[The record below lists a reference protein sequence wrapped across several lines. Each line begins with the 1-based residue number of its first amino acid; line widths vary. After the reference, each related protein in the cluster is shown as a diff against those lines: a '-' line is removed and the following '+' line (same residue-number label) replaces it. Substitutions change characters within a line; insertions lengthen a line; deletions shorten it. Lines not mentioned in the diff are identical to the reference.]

1 MASCLFGYL
10 NAATIGAIVAASAQA
25 ALPASNL
32 GTPHADTASSWQ
44 TPDGVVR
51 YINGAR
57 FSIDSLSD
65 ASRWRAFVL
74 TGTNLSSGALI
85 RWRAGPVE
93 AIVEPGA
100 PAIEIDFTAADSF
113 TAPAL
118 GTFAWTRTTVGWRCR
133 ADGVWEE
140 VPVATPRIHHNPKTL
155 RRQGALYEPTSTNR
169 IRNPRGE
176 GLVAPSTAPT
186 YMAATTAGGLALAW
200 VGTGIEDGLPGF
212 YVKVTGTATAGAAA
226 RIYLE
231 TASGIAGSSG
241 QAAPVSAFLWR
252 KAGSTVGVT
261 PAMGFE
267 ELDGSA
273 TLLATRIGT
282 NLFFEGGI
290 GTGRA
295 GDSRR
300 FYRAAV
306 GNASTTNVRPFVE
319 LQVATGAVADITL
332 FIGAA
337 QCETGVTAPTSPM
350 LPPLGTPGPQQ
361 RTLDGVVYTP
371 PAGTL
376 TATGTMYCEWC
387 SIVGHPGS
395 QAAAIA
401 MQIDDGTNNNRIYMR
416 GAANFIS
423 GANGGYGGVAG
434 TEAVV
439 VLAGSTVHDPA
450 GVQAIGADN
459 LTLDLDNPIRMACAY
474 GGGLPLTQAFF
485 GQMNPDTYAGSLPAS
500 FSRITASPNQ
510 SQILC
515 LTRWRLYQER
525 LSDGRLLGLATDGI
539 AVDPAAATYDSGWVS
554 GLVVPGFQRAVVV
567 APAEVVGRCARCDIQ
582 DPANED
588 GFIAA
593 ALAYAGPVWQPQV
606 SVGWATAW
614 NPQRGG
620 TQTVTRGGQEHVE
633 PLWRRGGWDL
643 TMDWITDA
651 DMRAEQQAM
660 EQVAATGA
668 NILFVPDPADAAGAA
683 RETVLGTMKPSSGLG
698 YPAPTT
704 AGRNWRA
711 QIVDRL

>member
-44 TPDGVVR
+44 TLDGVTR

-57 FSIDSLSD
+57 FSIDSRSD

-74 TGTNLSSGALI
+74 TGTNLSTAAMV
-85 RWRAGPVE
+85 RWRTGPVE
-93 AIVEPGA
+93 AIVEPAA
-100 PAIEIDFTAADSF
+100 PAIEIDFSAADSF
-113 TAPAL
+113 TAPTL

-140 VPVATPRIHHNPKTL
+140 IAAGLPRIHHNPKTL

-169 IRNPRGE
+169 VRNPRGE
-176 GLVAPSTAPT
+176 GLVAPSTPPT
-186 YMAATTAGGLALAW
+186 NMGAVLAGGLSLAW
-200 VGTGIEDGLPGF
+200 AGAGIEDGLPGF
-212 YVKVTGTATAGAAA
+212 YVRVTGTATAGAAA

-231 TASGIAGSSG
+231 TTSGIAGASG
-241 QAAPVSAFLWR
+241 QVAPVSAFLWR
-252 KAGSTVGVT
+252 KGGSIAGVT

-267 ELDGSA
+267 ELDGAA
-273 TLLATRIGT
+273 TLLATRIGPT
-282 NLFFEGGI
+282 LFFESGI

-300 FYRAAV
+300 FYRAAI
-306 GNASTTNVRPFVE
+306 GSASTTNIRPFVE
-319 LQVATGAVADITL
+319 LQVATGTVADITL

-337 QCETGVTAPTSPM
+337 QCETGTTAPTSPM
-350 LPPLGTPGPQQ
+350 LPPVGSPVAQQ
-361 RTLDGVVYTP
+361 RTLDGVTYTP

-376 TATGTMYCEWC
+376 TAAGTMYCEWC
-387 SIVGHPGS
+387 SIAGHPGS
-395 QAAAIA
+395 QTAAIA
-401 MQIDDGTNNNRIYMR
+401 MQVDDGTNNNRIYMR
-416 GAANFIS
+416 GGANFVS

-439 VLAGSTVHDPA
+439 VLAGTTVHDPA
-450 GVQAIGADN
+450 GVQTIPADN
-459 LTLDLDNPIRMACAY
+459 QALDLDNPIRMACAY
-474 GGGLPLTQAFF
+474 GGGLPLTQSFF
-485 GQMNPDTYAGSLPAS
+485 GQINPDTYTGSLPSS
-500 FSRITASPNQ
+500 FTRLTASPNQ

-515 LTRWRLYQER
+515 LTRWRFYQDR
-525 LSDGRLLGLATDGI
+525 LSDARLLGLATDGI
-539 AVDPAAATYDSGWVS
+539 AVDPTAATYDSGWIG

-567 APAEVVGRCARCDIQ
+567 APMEVVGRCARCDIQ
-582 DPANED
+582 DPTNED
-588 GFIAA
+588 GFIAV
-593 ALAYAGPVWQPQV
+593 ALAYAGPAWQPQV
-606 SVGWATAW
+606 SVGWDTAW

-620 TQTVTRGGQEHVE
+620 TQIVTRGGQEHVE

-643 TMDWITDA
+643 TMDWITAA
-651 DMRAEQQAM
+651 DMRTEQQAM

-668 NILFVPDPADAAGAA
+668 NILFVPDPADTAGAA
-683 RETVLGTMKPSSGLG
+683 RETVLGTLKPSSGLG
-698 YPAPTT
+698 YPALTT

-711 QIVDRL
+711 QILDRL